1 MYAWSEDALGKHLLG
16 RILAQAGQD
25 LSAWKVTALRG
36 KGELRKKLPQLMR
49 LSANHDV
56 ILVTDL
62 DDEPCAGHLIEQ
74 WLRRNRQPPRLQIR
88 VAVRA
93 AESWVLAD
101 RAGVSRFLNVPIA
114 TIPRAPDDDPR
125 PKQQL
130 LRLAERSSRRALRQD
145 IVTRRDGQ
153 LRQSLNY
160 NAVLAD
166 FVINDWNIRQAITC
180 SPSLARAVR
189 RLSATLAATS

>member
-1 MYAWSEDALGKHLLG
+1 MYAWSEDALGKNLLG

-25 LSAWKVTALRG
+25 PTVWTVTVLRG
-36 KGELRKKLPQLMR
+36 KGELRKRLPQLMR
-49 LSANHDV
+49 LSAMHDV
-56 ILVTDL
+56 IVVTDL
-62 DDEPCAGHLIEQ
+62 DDDPCAGHLIGQ

-101 RAGVSRFLNVPIA
+101 RAGVARFLNVPIG
-114 TIPRAPDDDPR
+114 TVPRAPDDDPR
-125 PKQQL
+125 PKQQFL
-130 LRLAERSSRRALRQD
+130 HLAERSSRRALRKD

-153 LRQSLNY
+153 LRQALNY

-166 FVINDWNIRQAITC
+166 FVMNEWNIRQAMTC
-180 SPSLARAVR
+180 SPSLARTVR
-189 RLSATLAATS
+189 RLSATLTAAS